1 MSVKL
6 QMSLKEQT
14 SFRQEVVIEIIES
27 HIVVKF
33 ASCFF
38 LLTVTKEYGIKS
50 FKLWDEI
57 NFMSVYP
64 TQR

>member
-14 SFRQEVVIEIIES
+14 SLRQEVVIEIIEL

-38 LLTVTKEYGIKS
+38 LLTVTKEYGIKP
-50 FKLWDEI
+50 FKLSDEI
-57 NFMSVYP
+57 NFMSVYF
-64 TQR
+64 RKR

>member
-1 MSVKL
+1 
-6 QMSLKEQT
+6 MSLKEQT
-14 SFRQEVVIEIIES
+14 SFRQEVVIEIIEP

-50 FKLWDEI
+50 FKL
-57 NFMSVYP
+57 
-64 TQR
+64 

>member
-6 QMSLKEQT
+6 QMPLKEQT
-14 SFRQEVVIEIIES
+14 SFRQEVVTEIIEP

-50 FKLWDEI
+50 FKL
-57 NFMSVYP
+57 
-64 TQR
+64 

>member
-14 SFRQEVVIEIIES
+14 SLRQEVVIEIIEL

-33 ASCFF
+33 AS
-38 LLTVTKEYGIKS
+38 
-50 FKLWDEI
+50 
-57 NFMSVYP
+57 
-64 TQR
+64 